1 VKKHNLKI
9 ITEDLRIW
17 SREYLEIPN
26 VHLNK
31 MPACPFAKQA
41 WKDEKVVIDVRNIEK
56 GYTRNLDSK
65 IKEINWNKK
74 EILIFCDLSF
84 KEYSLN
90 KFQAKVDLFNN
101 KYNKK
106 DLYFMGFHPRNPAN
120 DEDQAFLVE
129 PNGDRES
136 LPKSD
141 LEYSMMLVQKFSQLY
156 YASVKLHKMGYYK
169 LWPKDYYDDV
179 VTTRQMLYE
188 QLNKGAKK

>member
-90 KFQAKVDLFNN
+90 KFQAKVDRFNN

-120 DEDQAFLVE
+120 DEDQAFLV
-129 PNGDRES
+129 
-136 LPKSD
+136 D
-141 LEYSMMLVQKFSQLY
+141 LMETEKVY
-156 YASVKLHKMGYYK
+156 
-169 LWPKDYYDDV
+169 
-179 VTTRQMLYE
+179 
-188 QLNKGAKK
+188 LNLI

>member
-1 VKKHNLKI
+1 
-9 ITEDLRIW
+9 
-17 SREYLEIPN
+17 
-26 VHLNK
+26 

-65 IKEINWNKK
+65 IREINWNKK

-90 KFQAKVDLFNN
+90 KFQTKVDRFNN

>member
-1 VKKHNLKI
+1 MKKHNLKI

-65 IKEINWNKK
+65 IREINWNKK

-90 KFQAKVDLFNN
+90 KFQAKVDRFNN

>member
-1 VKKHNLKI
+1 MKKHNLKI

-90 KFQAKVDLFNN
+90 KFQAKVDRFNN

>member
-65 IKEINWNKK
+65 IREINWNKK

-90 KFQAKVDLFNN
+90 KFQAKVDRFNN

>member
-90 KFQAKVDLFNN
+90 KFQAKVDRFNN

-120 DEDQAFLVE
+120 DDDQAFLVE

>member
-90 KFQAKVDLFNN
+90 KFQAKVDRFNN

>member
-1 VKKHNLKI
+1 VKKHNLKL

-56 GYTRNLDSK
+56 GYTRNLNNK

-90 KFQAKVDLFNN
+90 KFQTKVDRFNN

-169 LWPKDYYDDV
+169 LWPKDYYNDV
-179 VTTRQMLYE
+179 VKNRQMLYE

>member
-1 VKKHNLKI
+1 MKKHNLKI

-65 IKEINWNKK
+65 IREINWNKK

-90 KFQAKVDLFNN
+90 KFQTKVDRFNN